1 MTSSPDPEAMRT
13 AMADY
18 VAALHHAYLD
28 VAAQVTPGE
37 RARLPLLAASTSATS
52 SLTVAAVGARNLHVI
67 ATTDVLPPPEGQE
80 VEIEGSEG
88 ALRWKLR
95 FFDPVVAPA
104 LGLIDESD
112 RPQQDQVRDALGL
125 ASVVYHLTVPPGS
138 GLTPHHAQ
146 HAGTG
151 LAHTH
156 AAASRDYDSVAQL
169 VPSAA
174 PLVRE
179 MRAAEAAGLH
189 ASVLLLA
196 RTLAPGDEA
205 LSAMSLTDPSGAE
218 VRAALLRVLRSRA

>member
-1 MTSSPDPEAMRT
+1 MASSADPTAMRN

-18 VAALHHAYLD
+18 VAALHRAYLD
-28 VAAQVTPGE
+28 VAAQLTPGE
-37 RARLPLLAASTSATS
+37 RARLPLLEAS
-52 SLTVAAVGARNLHVI
+52 SLTVAAVGARNLHVV
-67 ATTDVLPPPEGQE
+67 ATTDALPAPVGQE
-80 VEIEGSEG
+80 VEIDGSVG
-88 ALRWKLR
+88 DLQWTLR

-112 RPQQDQVRDALGL
+112 GPQQGQIRDALGL

-169 VPSAA
+169 VPASA

-179 MRAAEAAGLH
+179 MRAAEAAGLN

-196 RTLAPGDEA
+196 RTLAPSDDTLAG
-205 LSAMSLTDPSGAE
+205 MSLTESSGAD
-218 VRAALLRVLRSRA
+218 VRAALLCALRDRR